1 MPVARR
7 WKLFV
12 AIAIA
17 AIALDQGSKLWA
29 RHALDV
35 GHSVPFVGG
44 YWDWR
49 LSFNPGAS
57 FNLFDSAAGA
67 RIFLTVIGL
76 CAVGAVGW
84 MVSRARD
91 EQRWTIAGLAL
102 VAGGALGNLIDRI
115 VHGEVTDFALWHWG
129 DRAYWPMFNVADAAL
144 VIGVAILVL
153 APRSG
158 AGVRTRSIAD

>member
-7 WKLFV
+7 WKLFL

-35 GHSVPFVGG
+35 GRDVPFLDGF
-44 YWDWR
+44 WDWR

-57 FNLFDSAAGA
+57 FNLFDSATGA
-67 RIFLTVIGL
+67 RVFLTVVGL
-76 CAVGAVGW
+76 VAVGVIGW

-91 EQRWTIAGLAL
+91 EQRWSIAGLAL
-102 VAGGALGNLIDRI
+102 VAGGALGNLIDRV
-115 VHGEVTDFALWHWG
+115 VHGVVTDFTLWHWG
-129 DRAYWPMFNVADAAL
+129 TRAAWPMFNVADAAL

-153 APRSG
+153 APSKRE
-158 AGVRTRSIAD
+158 ARQIAD